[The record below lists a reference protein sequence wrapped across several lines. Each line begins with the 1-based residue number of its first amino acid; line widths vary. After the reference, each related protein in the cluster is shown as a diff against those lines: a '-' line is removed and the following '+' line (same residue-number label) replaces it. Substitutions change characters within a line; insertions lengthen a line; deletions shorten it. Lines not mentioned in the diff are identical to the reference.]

1 MAPLAVFFR
10 QSLFSAL
17 GSDPYAP
24 LLRLLAV
31 GTSHPSLVALPE
43 RLPLLADGLT
53 LLDGAKGQPRHRHW
67 VRHESWATSS
77 GLDAW
82 EPLP

>member
-17 GSDPYAP
+17 GSGPHAP

-31 GTSHPSLVALPE
+31 AASHPSLVALPE
-43 RLPLLADGLT
+43 RLPLLAGGPS
-53 LLDGAKGQPRHRHW
+53 LLDGAKGQSHHRHW
-67 VRHESWATSS
+67 
-77 GLDAW
+77 GLTRKQGF
-82 EPLP
+82 